1 MDVSEVKVLAR
12 RANGILFV
20 VPVFILL
27 SGFAL
32 VYSILVL
39 NDVIEPDKD
48 ILWVIY
54 MFSFTGYSRYSHYG
68 IGRYYRKIERFNR
81 AWDME
86 YVYNMSP
93 SQDEPFGFYAIS
105 LDAILW
111 HCIVC
116 HGLYLLAFLLPF
128 LVRLFTPKTIMEYD
142 DFGVYIYRTGKP
154 VTLLRYKEIWS
165 TYSEGDFDDVE
176 FSYHRGF
183 YPRRN
188 IKIGDPFWGMF
199 KTGSIRIET
208 PDDFICLNGI
218 HCVKAVEKE
227 LKRMVKKSRQEFI
240 DEMEEKI
247 KEIQRQRELEELA
260 KHNPDT

>member
-20 VPVFILL
+20 TPVFILL

-32 VYSILVL
+32 IYSVL
-39 NDVIEPDKD
+39 ALSDIIEPDKD

-54 MFSFTGYSRYSHYG
+54 LFTFSGGRRYYSNFG
-68 IGRYYRKIERFNR
+68 YYRKIERFNR

-86 YVYNMSP
+86 YIYNITTSK
-93 SQDEPFGFYAIS
+93 DEPFGFY
-105 LDAILW
+105 AILW

-116 HGLYLLAFLLPF
+116 HGIIFLAFLILF
-128 LVRLFTPKTIMEYD
+128 IARLSTPKTIIEYD
-142 DFGVYIYRTGKP
+142 DFGLYIYQRGKP
-154 VTLLRYKEIWS
+154 VTLLRYEEIWS
-165 TYSEGDFDDVE
+165 AYSEGDFDNVE

-183 YPRRN
+183 HNRKN
-188 IKIGDPFWGMF
+188 IKVGDPFWGMF

-208 PDDFICLNGI
+208 PDDFICLDGI
-218 HCVKAVEKE
+218 YHVKEVERE
-227 LKRMVKKSRQEFI
+227 IKRMVKKNRQEFI
-240 DEMEEKI
+240 DKMEERI
-247 KEIQRQRELEELA
+247 EENQRQRELEELA

>member
-20 VPVFILL
+20 APAFILL

-39 NDVIEPDKD
+39 NDIIVPDKD
-48 ILWVIY
+48 TLYIIY
-54 MFSFTGYSRYSHYG
+54 LFTITGGRR
-68 IGRYYRKIERFNR
+68 RYYSSYGYYHKIERFNR

-86 YVYNMSP
+86 YVYNITP

-116 HGLYLLAFLLPF
+116 HGIIFFAFLVLF
-128 LVRLFTPKTIMEYD
+128 LVRLSTPKNIMEYD

-154 VTLLRYKEIWS
+154 VILLRYEEIWCA
-165 TYSEGDFDDVE
+165 YSEGDFDNVE
-176 FSYHRGF
+176 FCYHRGF
-183 YPRRN
+183 HTRKN
-188 IKIGDPFWGMF
+188 IKVGDPFWGLF
-199 KTGSIRIET
+199 KSGSIRIET
-208 PDDFICLNGI
+208 PDDFICLDGI
-218 HCVKAVEKE
+218 YHVKEVERE
-227 LKRMVKKSRQEFI
+227 IKRMVKKNRQEFI
-240 DEMEEKI
+240 DEMEERI
-247 KEIQRQRELEELA
+247 QENQRQRELEELA
-260 KHNPDT
+260 KHNPNT